1 MTQSSRRT
9 FREPDADPL
18 VGAPPPDRPHYA
30 TGMLLDAEDFLDE
43 QTYHRGRLARALAF
57 LSGGGTLAGLRVIH
71 RSRSSIPPV
80 EEEIRV
86 EPGIAIDRIGRLI
99 ELPRPACLRL
109 QRWWDG
115 WISSDADTIR
125 QASYTEIS
133 PLLSRRAR
141 AEAGTDDRAPLP
153 DRALIADVYLRFIA
167 CPRGFTPAFASGP
180 YDALN
185 AVATARLRDAYELL
199 LLPRPG
205 LDAATPGLPSGPPSP
220 PPDADPATRSALL
233 QDAVLANWPVR
244 GRAGAPEALEPLSEH
259 ADGVDPTAHFL
270 ARLALPVT
278 GDNPP
283 ARAGGGVLVD
293 NGARRFAAST
303 QLLQRLIGL

>member
-9 FREPDADPL
+9 FRQPDADPL
-18 VGAPPPDRPHYA
+18 VAAPPPERPNYA
-30 TGMLLDAEDFLDE
+30 TGMLLDAADFLDE
-43 QTYHRGRLARALAF
+43 QTYHRGRLAQALAF

-71 RSRSSIPPV
+71 RSRSADPPT

-115 WISSDADTIR
+115 WITSDASTIR
-125 QASYTEIS
+125 QASYTEIG
-133 PLLSRRAR
+133 PLLSARAR
-141 AEAGTDDRAPLP
+141 AEAGTADRPALP
-153 DRALIADVYLRFIA
+153 DRALIADVYLRFIV
-167 CPRGFTPAFASGP
+167 CPRGLSPAFASGP

-199 LLPRPG
+199 LVPRPG
-205 LDAATPGLPSGPPSP
+205 LDAATSGLPSVPPSL
-220 PPDADPATRSALL
+220 PPDADAATRSAQL
-233 QDAVLANWPVR
+233 QDAVLENWPVR

-270 ARLALPVT
+270 ARLALPLAE
-278 GDNPP
+278 DDPP
-283 ARAGGGVLVD
+283 ARVEGPVLID
-293 NGARRFAAST
+293 NGARRFAPST